1 MLLGKIGAEIQNV
14 HPIVF
19 LPLFIAILITI
30 TNCTAAKG
38 SIVISENPDG
48 TAFTM
53 DFKEWSSQNKCELSL
68 NAGDVVQIEVVREGG
83 EIAFAVSGKNSSEPY
98 AGNNLQ
104 SGVFTVTV
112 SETDEFIFRITGKEA
127 TRKIT
132 VKNLRSKVE

>member
-83 EIAFAVSGKNSSEPY
+83 EIAFAVSGKSGSQPY
-98 AGNNLQ
+98 EGNRLE
-104 SGVFTVTV
+104 SVRFTVTV
-112 SETDEFIFRITGKEA
+112 SETDDYVFRVTGKKA
-127 TRKIT
+127 TGKIT
-132 VKNLRSKVE
+132 AKKVG